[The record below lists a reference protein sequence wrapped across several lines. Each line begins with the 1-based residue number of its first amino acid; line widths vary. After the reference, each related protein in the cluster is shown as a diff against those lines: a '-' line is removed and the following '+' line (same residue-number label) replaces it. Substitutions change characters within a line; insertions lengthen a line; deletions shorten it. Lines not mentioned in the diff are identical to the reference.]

1 MLPTPTFTFIPINT
15 ATTPTGRRISRPP
28 APEIIEQTEGRVT
41 HFVTLL
47 GTSGTFIGTS
57 RRLKQDIPG
66 VQCIS
71 AQPSTG
77 FHGIEGT
84 KHMATAIVPRIYDPT
99 LADRNI
105 LNRDGRRL

>member
-1 MLPTPTFTFIPINT
+1 M
-15 ATTPTGRRISRPP
+15 
-28 APEIIEQTEGRVT
+28 
-41 HFVTLL
+41 
-47 GTSGTFIGTS
+47 
-57 RRLKQDIPG
+57 PG

-84 KHMATAIVPRIYDPT
+84 AAHGCRYVVPRIYDPT

-105 LNRDGRRL
+105 EIETEDA